1 MVIDNTIKYIE
12 EEIMKAKKLF
22 VSLIALLLMLTLVM
36 VGCGS
41 GNQESE
47 DPKSDGAAKSFA
59 LFMTHMSNAF
69 TIELSGAVKA
79 QAEELGVD
87 LKINDAGQDVAKQ
100 IEQIQTAVD
109 QGVNGIIVEPV
120 SVDGIIPAVEYAKEA
135 GVTVVI
141 VNQQISEP
149 SKADCYVG
157 VSNADGGEIEM
168 KKAAED
174 IGGKGNV
181 ALLLGPMG
189 SDAQLGRSEGYQRVL
204 SENPDMT
211 VAFESTA
218 NWDTAEAL
226 SLVENWLQADKELKA
241 IVAQNDGMAMGALKA
256 VQDAGLADSITV
268 YGIDATPDA
277 LDSVAAGELTATVS
291 QSTSKQ
297 GTESM
302 KACYKITSGE
312 SVEDKIMVNFQL
324 ITKENVD
331 QFKK

>member
-1 MVIDNTIKYIE
+1 
-12 EEIMKAKKLF
+12 MKAKKLF
-22 VSLIALLLMLTLVM
+22 VSFIVLLLLLTLVM
-36 VGCGS
+36 SGCAGS
-41 GNQESE
+41 NQESK
-47 DPKSDGAAKSFA
+47 DPKSDETAKSFA

-79 QAEELGVD
+79 QAEEYGVD

-109 QGVNGIIVEPV
+109 QGVNGIIIEPV

-141 VNQQISEP
+141 VNQQISDP

-226 SLVENWLQADKELKA
+226 SLVENWLQADKDLKA

-302 KACYKITSGE
+302 KACYKITAGE
-312 SVEDKIMVNFQL
+312 PVDAKIMVNFQL

>member
-1 MVIDNTIKYIE
+1 
-12 EEIMKAKKLF
+12 MKSKKLF
-22 VSLIALLLMLTLVM
+22 LTFIAVVMVFTLLLT
-36 VGCGS
+36 GCA
-41 GNQESE
+41 GNEADSQG
-47 DPKSDGAAKSFA
+47 DNGKSDEAPKSFA

-87 LKINDAGQDVAKQ
+87 LKVNDAGQDVAKQ

-109 QGVNGIIVEPV
+109 QGVNGIIIEPV

-141 VNQQISEP
+141 VNQQISDP

-189 SDAQLGRSEGYQRVL
+189 SDAQIGRSEGYQRVL
-204 SENPDMT
+204 SENPDMV

-226 SLVENWLQADKELKA
+226 SLVENWLQADKDLKA

-256 VQDAGLADSITV
+256 IQDAGLADSITV

-277 LDSVAAGELTATVS
+277 LESVAAGELTATVS
-291 QSTSKQ
+291 QSTSTQ

-302 KACYKITSGE
+302 KACYKIANGE
-312 SVEDKIMVNFQL
+312 TVDDQIMVDFQL

-331 QFKK
+331 QFK